1 MLRWW
6 RRKRGAQE
14 PERASQEQGSPAVPV
29 VRDAERRR
37 LARLLRRREELSY
50 DLALAE
56 QALAEENRWTERLRE
71 LDSAL
76 AEVESQLAALEGAS
90 RREAEPALPVVPV
103 EVVVELE
110 GSPVTVRLTVAG
122 ASLRWME
129 EIDWAER
136 GHQVAPARLRRVDG
150 GAADVLEAVGYA
162 EPSSSLVMTLEAS
175 LDQLAADA
183 LAAVRRER
191 HWTPVTLADVVRPCP
206 HCGGWI
212 DLRGR
217 CPTCTALEWQRQQL
231 LLERNRLRR
240 ERGEVLRDWQRM
252 RDRLPVIRRQL
263 AEVEA
268 DIRQLEAKGVQP
280 SE

>member
-6 RRKRGAQE
+6 HRRRAKPEAE
-14 PERASQEQGSPAVPV
+14 PSGEAHEPVATPV
-29 VRDAERRR
+29 VREAERRR

-56 QALAEENRWTERLRE
+56 QALAEENRWTERVRE

-76 AEVESQLAALEGAS
+76 AEVESQLAALEVAP
-90 RREAEPALPVVPV
+90 RREAEPGLPVVPV
-103 EVVVELE
+103 EVVVEPE
-110 GSPVTVRLTVAG
+110 SSPVTVTLTVAG
-122 ASLRWME
+122 VSLRWVE
-129 EIDWAER
+129 EVDWAER
-136 GHQVAPARLRRVDG
+136 GHQLAPARLRRVEG
-150 GAADVLEAVGYA
+150 GAAAVLAAVGYP
-162 EPSSSLVMTLEAS
+162 EPSATLVATLEAS

-183 LAAVRRER
+183 LAAVRQER
-191 HWTPVTLADVVRPCP
+191 HWTPVTLADLVRPCP
-206 HCGGWI
+206 HCGGWV

-231 LLERNRLRR
+231 SLERNRLRR
-240 ERGEVLRDWQRM
+240 ERDEVLRDWQRM